1 VYRNPLQ
8 AYEEADKTGMSGREI
23 EAYALTK
30 AASALRECQNCWTS
44 PDRDQRLE
52 QALKLNQRV
61 WNIFQAEL
69 TRADNP
75 MPFPIKQNI
84 LKLSAYIDKRA
95 LSLIAEPRKEKLDII
110 IAINENLAAGLRQKV
125 DDEEQLASSKTANDG
140 SHNDDSQIPPTPL
153 SALP

>member
-8 AYEEADKTGMSGREI
+8 AYEEADKSGMSGRDI

-30 AASALRECQNCWTS
+30 AAMALRECQKCWAT
-44 PDRDQRLE
+44 PERDQMLE

-61 WNIFQAEL
+61 WSIFQAEL

-84 LKLSAYIDKRA
+84 LKLGSYIDKQA
-95 LSLIAEPRKEKLDII
+95 LKIIAEPEQEEIDII
-110 IAINENLAAGLRQKV
+110 IAINENLAAGLRQNGE
-125 DDEEQLASSKTANDG
+125 DEASVPLPNANYNPKTPAPI
-140 SHNDDSQIPPTPL
+140 STER
-153 SALP
+153 